1 MGEAGDA
8 QHGVELA
15 GLVSQELLAAQLG
28 LLGRHRHLLEVLLS
42 EEALYVLR
50 APLARLLL
58 LVAATQPPEG
68 HPPPLPLALYNFFL
82 VRSSIVVL
90 SVVVVLWWCSGLER
104 GLVLK

>member
-1 MGEAGDA
+1 
-8 QHGVELA
+8 
-15 GLVSQELLAAQLG
+15 VSQELPAAQLG

-68 HPPPLPLALYNFFL
+68 HPLPLALYNFFFFFFL
-82 VRSSIVVL
+82 VSSIVVL
-90 SVVVVLWWCSGLER
+90 SVVVV
-104 GLVLK
+104 